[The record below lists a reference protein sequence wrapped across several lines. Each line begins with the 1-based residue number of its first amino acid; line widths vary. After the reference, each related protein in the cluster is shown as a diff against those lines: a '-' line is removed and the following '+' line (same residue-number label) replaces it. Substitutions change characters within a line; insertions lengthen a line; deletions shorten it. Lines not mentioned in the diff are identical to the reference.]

1 MSFRVSPHLHAV
13 PLKSDPDDA
22 AAGGVWTD
30 PPDYFEQIVY
40 PAYIKAHAQIFETG
54 DIEQGAVESDWE
66 GLHVLQPL
74 EGAEEMTR
82 CFEKSCGIIQ
92 KALS

>member
-1 MSFRVSPHLHAV
+1 MSSRVSPHLHAV

-30 PPDYFEQIVY
+30 PPNYFEQIVY
-40 PAYIKAHAQIFETG
+40 PAYVKAHEQMFENG
-54 DIEQGAVESDWE
+54 NIEHGKVKLE

-74 EGAEEMTR
+74 EGGDEMTK
-82 CFEKSCGIIQ
+82 CFKDSCEIIQ